1 MGVEEI
7 AMPALKRPSDN
18 KIDSIGITTKQCRG
32 RDAKAAWRDRE
43 VTWTGACK
51 ARALAL
57 LDNPITLKYL
67 REYFEFLGSQKLFYC
82 KVCDEEWAVFDK
94 EWPQSGVR
102 TAGELAGVC
111 ETIKYVGFQPDAKK
125 KECCSRCASA
135 QSWYRQQYCK
145 ENLQHLG
152 PRHPAIS
159 KLKKPTTA
167 NRARLEA
174 ALEELKHPAISKLK
188 KPTTANR
195 ARLEAALGE
204 LIKYMPNVYKGSY
217 RSDENLAKFPH
228 GAEVEMEEE
237 ECAPELRGQV
247 HVE

>member
-1 MGVEEI
+1 MVGVEEI

-43 VTWTGACK
+43 VTWIGACK

-67 REYFEFLGSQKLFYC
+67 REYFEFLASQKLFYC
-82 KVCDEEWAVFDK
+82 KVCDEEWPVFDK

-111 ETIKYVGFQPDAKK
+111 ETIKYAGFQADAKK

-135 QSWYRQQYCK
+135 KSSYRQQ
-145 ENLQHLG
+145 
-152 PRHPAIS
+152 
-159 KLKKPTTA
+159 
-167 NRARLEA
+167 
-174 ALEELKHPAISKLK
+174 
-188 KPTTANR
+188 
-195 ARLEAALGE
+195 
-204 LIKYMPNVYKGSY
+204 
-217 RSDENLAKFPH
+217 
-228 GAEVEMEEE
+228 
-237 ECAPELRGQV
+237 
-247 HVE
+247 